1 MEEEQLIFKTQQLV
15 YDHPLTVFIRQ
26 LQVHDRLALDSCQN
40 AFISYV
46 RAYKEYELKILLNL
60 NNVKLGPLA
69 MSMGM
74 LVLPKVAELR
84 QFFLNFKKWDGDLEQ
99 VKYQDKNREKQRQQR
114 IQAEKQRQ
122 SEPTQ

>member
-1 MEEEQLIFKTQQLV
+1 M